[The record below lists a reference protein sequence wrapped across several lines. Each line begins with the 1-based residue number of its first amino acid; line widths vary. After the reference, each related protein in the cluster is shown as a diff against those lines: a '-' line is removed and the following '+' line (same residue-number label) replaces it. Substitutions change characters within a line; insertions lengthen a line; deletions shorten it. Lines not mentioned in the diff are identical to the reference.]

1 MKYRA
6 YIDESLVHNLQDIVD
21 MHWEEERKHW
31 DELECPD
38 KHIYHSLNNLRNF
51 LIKLKNET
59 PADID
64 EWEVISDEELWEDG
78 EIGEFQVRNKI
89 ADRVLNVGDWRLQR
103 LKENHAK

>member
-6 YIDESLVHNLQDIVD
+6 YIDESLARNLQDIVD

-78 EIGEFQVRNKI
+78 EISESEVKRKI
-89 ADRVLNVGDWRLQR
+89 INRVLNTGDWRLQSI
-103 LKENHAK
+103 KENHAK